1 MLSSQDSAVK
11 RLLNSRT
18 DGPLLAQTLDIV
30 ARLQASPN
38 TYRGSSFTTTSTTT
52 ATTKASG
59 DSYTFDPLL
68 HQPRALGDIS
78 SVALAGLSLIETFVD
93 ETSPLVSGLEKVVAA
108 VDLLSKAAADAQD
121 HIVASN
127 RAADEFVA
135 AAADLRGSALALR
148 GELQKAKELSAE
160 FEIRPQVADA
170 LLSGPISSL
179 QTGTNDKPGTG
190 SLFFF
195 ASLDELL
202 RLREELEKRTRE
214 GDSGKIEN
222 EGPAATVM
230 LEQLEACDKLEAAA
244 LDLLFDWTLEACK
257 TTDDATFDAS
267 GVTPTRVPVVVDLRK
282 AVSIFAARRPLFLSS
297 MQQAFVHARRG
308 AFLRRF
314 LSRIMA
320 IADTGSSITDDAPV
334 QMLSEIFAIVHGS
347 LAEESA
353 FLSTVFSPALS
364 SNYSSSSSYSSSS
377 NSSSSVSS
385 VSLPDE
391 ASAPLSLAKLLSDI
405 ANGIS
410 TPMAIRVSAVLD
422 DAQTIAEAVKCLDT
436 ILFYKDKLSQLVG
449 GDTSTSPTP
458 TTSILSTLSQAVI
471 RAQSRAE
478 QILVSFTEQTR
489 SYPISIPTR
498 LTAAP
503 LTSDTCSELQS
514 LLQAASGQVLSDS
527 LSSHLDIPRYVQTI
541 VEPVLAY
548 CRASSEGMGLINT
561 SIWMINNAASIQASL
576 TQYPYTSETVQ
587 MLAGEVAAWEDQC
600 VAQISNDILRSTGAI
615 LVLSQQRDALA
626 AASATQDEAID
637 PSKSINAQQRAN
649 EALNALTAL
658 MRLSSQPNM
667 FSSLDAISYPKVRA
681 RTKRDVGSL
690 VCSAYSRVRAALVD
704 ASPSG
709 LASQPGVTVALE
721 GLPKDL
727 DGFLTS

>member
-18 DGPLLAQTLDIV
+18 DGPLLNQTLEIV
-30 ARLQASPN
+30 ARLQVNSTYKSNSTRGNNN
-38 TYRGSSFTTTSTTT
+38 T
-52 ATTKASG
+52 
-59 DSYTFDPLL
+59 SYDPLL

-78 SVALAGLSLIETFVD
+78 SVALAGLALIEAFVE
-93 ETSPLVSGLEKVVAA
+93 ETTPLVLGLEKVVAS
-108 VDLLSKAAADAQD
+108 VELLSKAASDAQD

-148 GELQKAKELSAE
+148 GELQKAKDLSAE

-179 QTGTNDKPGTG
+179 QSGTNDKPGSG
-190 SLFFF
+190 SVFFF

-202 RLREELEKRTRE
+202 RLREELEKRTRGE
-214 GDSGKIEN
+214 RVKDTETD
-222 EGPAATVM
+222 GPAATVM

-244 LDLLFDWTLEACK
+244 LELLFDWTLEACK
-257 TTDDATFDAS
+257 TTDDSSFDAS
-267 GVTPTRVPVVVDLRK
+267 GVTPSREPVVVDLRK
-282 AVSIFAARRPLFLSS
+282 AVSVFAARRPLFLSS

-320 IADTGSSITDDAPV
+320 IADTGGSITDDAPV

-347 LAEESA
+347 LAEENA

-364 SNYSSSSSYSSSS
+364 SNYSSVLFS
-377 NSSSSVSS
+377 
-385 VSLPDE
+385 SLPDE
-391 ASAPLSLAKLLSDI
+391 SNAPLSLAKLLSDI

-436 ILFYKDKLSQLVG
+436 ILFYKDKLSQLIG
-449 GDTSTSPTP
+449 GDGSSTSTTT
-458 TTSILSTLSQAVI
+458 TTSILSTLSQAAI

-478 QILVSFTEQTR
+478 QILASFTEQTR

-503 LTSDTCSELQS
+503 LTADTCSELQA
-514 LLQAASGQVLSDS
+514 LLQAASGQILSDS
-527 LSSHLDIPRYVQTI
+527 LSNYLDIPRFVQAI
-541 VEPVLAY
+541 VEPLLAY

-561 SIWMINNAASIQASL
+561 SIWMINNAASVQASL
-576 TQYPYTSETVQ
+576 TQHPYTSETVQ

-600 VAQISNDILRSTGAI
+600 VAQISNDVLRSTGAI
-615 LVLSQQRDALA
+615 LVLSQQRDAVA
-626 AASATQDEAID
+626 AASATSDEAVD

-649 EALNALTAL
+649 EALSSLTAL
-658 MRLSSQPNM
+658 MRLVSQPNV
-667 FSSLDAISYPKVRA
+667 FSTLDAISHPKVRA

-690 VCSAYSRVRAALVD
+690 VCSAYSRVRATLMD
-704 ASPSG
+704 ASPLG
-709 LASQPGVTVALE
+709 LATQPGVASALE
-721 GLPKDL
+721 GFPRELE
-727 DGFLTS
+727 GVLTT

>member
-18 DGPLLAQTLDIV
+18 DGPLLNQTLEIV
-30 ARLQASPN
+30 ARLQVNSTYKSNSTSGGNNN
-38 TYRGSSFTTTSTTT
+38 T
-52 ATTKASG
+52 
-59 DSYTFDPLL
+59 SYDPLL

-78 SVALAGLSLIETFVD
+78 SVALAGLALIEAFVE
-93 ETSPLVSGLEKVVAA
+93 ETTPLVLGLEKVVAS
-108 VDLLSKAAADAQD
+108 VELLSKAASDAQD

-148 GELQKAKELSAE
+148 GELQKAKDLSAE

-179 QTGTNDKPGTG
+179 QTGTNDKPGSG
-190 SLFFF
+190 SVFFF

-202 RLREELEKRTRE
+202 RLREELEKRTRGE
-214 GDSGKIEN
+214 RVKDTETD
-222 EGPAATVM
+222 GPAATVM

-244 LDLLFDWTLEACK
+244 LELLFDWTLEACK
-257 TTDDATFDAS
+257 TTDDSSFDAS
-267 GVTPTRVPVVVDLRK
+267 GVTPSREPVVVDLRK
-282 AVSIFAARRPLFLSS
+282 AVSVFAARRPLFLSS

-320 IADTGSSITDDAPV
+320 IADTGGSITDDAPV

-364 SNYSSSSSYSSSS
+364 SNYSS
-377 NSSSSVSS
+377 VSFS
-385 VSLPDE
+385 SLPDE
-391 ASAPLSLAKLLSDI
+391 SNAPLSLAKLLSDI

-436 ILFYKDKLSQLVG
+436 ILFYKDKLSQLIG
-449 GDTSTSPTP
+449 GDGSSTSTTT
-458 TTSILSTLSQAVI
+458 TTSILSTLSQAAI

-478 QILVSFTEQTR
+478 QILASFTEQTR

-503 LTSDTCSELQS
+503 LTADTCSELQA
-514 LLQAASGQVLSDS
+514 LLQAASGQILSDS
-527 LSSHLDIPRYVQTI
+527 LSNYLDIPRFVQAI
-541 VEPVLAY
+541 VEPLLAY

-561 SIWMINNAASIQASL
+561 SIWMINNAASVQASL

-600 VAQISNDILRSTGAI
+600 VAQISNDVLRSTGAI
-615 LVLSQQRDALA
+615 LVLSQQRDAVA
-626 AASATQDEAID
+626 AASATTDEAAD

-649 EALNALTAL
+649 EALSSLTAL
-658 MRLSSQPNM
+658 MRLVSQPNV
-667 FSSLDAISYPKVRA
+667 FSTLDAISHPKVRA

-690 VCSAYSRVRAALVD
+690 VCSAYSRVRATLMD
-704 ASPSG
+704 ASPLG
-709 LASQPGVTVALE
+709 LATQPGVASALE
-721 GLPKDL
+721 GFPRELE
-727 DGFLTS
+727 GVLTT